1 MRKALLMV
9 VAFAFVVSTA
19 ALVYAG
25 DLPKP
30 VEKFTKGAVDVA
42 KSPLAIYDHTKA
54 GYDGSDIK
62 VLGLF
67 KGLIESPFHVV
78 KKAGS
83 GAIDMATFP
92 VE

>member
-1 MRKALLMV
+1 MKKALLMLM
-9 VAFAFVVSTA
+9 AFAFVVTTA

-30 VEKFTKGAVDVA
+30 VEKFTKGAVEVV
-42 KSPLAIYDHTKA
+42 KSPLAIYDHTKYE
-54 GYDGSDIK
+54 YDGSDMK
-62 VLGLF
+62 FLGLL
-67 KGLIESPFHVV
+67 KGLIESPFHVA
-78 KKAGS
+78 KKAGT